1 MTRRWICLAACL
13 AALPAVAQ
21 TGEAQTGETQTG
33 VVLTGVEAGSATHS
47 AYLGAVLPLPGST
60 LGKGWVQRYWLDYT
74 AYRYEKT
81 ARVDID
87 AKVAGLEAA
96 LGWQGSAGADWW
108 AAYVGAR
115 YGHTR
120 LTPDDPANE
129 DRGGKLGLKLQL
141 EGETA
146 LSSAWRLNGV
156 ASHRVGQSDYWLRLR
171 AQTGLGQLR
180 LGPELVVQGDPVYRI
195 VKLGVH
201 VGGIPLGRDA
211 VLTVKAG
218 ASKLNSDPLG
228 AYAGL
233 EGYFPF

>member
-1 MTRRWICLAACL
+1 MTRSWFCLAACL
-13 AALPAVAQ
+13 AALPA
-21 TGEAQTGETQTG
+21 EAQTG
-33 VVLTGVEAGSATHS
+33 VALAGVEAGRATHS
-47 AYLGAVLPLPGST
+47 AYLGTVLPLPGST

-81 ARVDID
+81 AGQDID

-96 LGWQGSAGADWW
+96 LGWQGGAGADWW
-108 AAYVGAR
+108 AAYLGGR

-120 LTPDDPANE
+120 LSPDDPANE
-129 DRGGKLGLKLQL
+129 DRGGNASVKLQL
-141 EGETA
+141 EGEAA

-156 ASHRVGQSDYWLRLR
+156 ASHLVGRSDYWLRLR
-171 AQTGLGQLR
+171 AQTGLGHL
-180 LGPELVVQGDPVYRI
+180 LIGPELVVQGDPVYHI
-195 VKLGVH
+195 LKLGVY

-211 VLTVKAG
+211 MLTVKVG

-233 EGYFPF
+233 EWYFPY